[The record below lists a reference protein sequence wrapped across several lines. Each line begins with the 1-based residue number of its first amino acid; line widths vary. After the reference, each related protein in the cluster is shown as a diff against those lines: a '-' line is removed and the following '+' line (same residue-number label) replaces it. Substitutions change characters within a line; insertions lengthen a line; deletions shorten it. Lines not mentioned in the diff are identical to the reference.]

1 MRNILLGILNMGGD
15 FIMVNEDFD
24 KLSKYQKKERRN
36 YPGDNNHG
44 KDLDPKTN
52 NKKVSNSNPGAE
64 GRDV

>member
-1 MRNILLGILNMGGD
+1 
-15 FIMVNEDFD
+15 MVNEDFD